1 MRKKT
6 KLLLIS
12 CKIISFL
19 LEYIGNEVLQM
30 RETYKM
36 RRWIS
41 LCLIIILTV
50 SGMCFERV
58 KTDPDFGVS
67 VSASSDILRTLQVQN
82 AEQDMCSPDQ
92 LGDSMLRG
100 STEVLRLTVSGQKNR
115 IFSRIRS
122 LIRLTATLCGLPDT
136 VFFREASITA
146 SSIITY
152 GSVIITYIHQ
162 QDGSKG

>member
-1 MRKKT
+1 MK
-6 KLLLIS
+6 
-12 CKIISFL
+12 
-19 LEYIGNEVLQM
+19 
-30 RETYKM
+30 ETYKM
-36 RRWIS
+36 KRWIS

-58 KTDPDFGVS
+58 KTDPDFGMF
-67 VSASSDILRTLQVQN
+67 VSASSDVLRTLQVQN
-82 AEQDMCSPDQ
+82 TEQDMCSPDQ
-92 LGDSMLRG
+92 LGDSMLRS
-100 STEVLRLTVSGQKNR
+100 STEVLRRTVSSQKNR
-115 IFSRIRS
+115 ILSKVRS
-122 LIRLTATLCGLPDT
+122 LIRLSVILCKMPDT

>member
-1 MRKKT
+1 M
-6 KLLLIS
+6 
-12 CKIISFL
+12 

-30 RETYKM
+30 RETYNM

-82 AEQDMCSPDQ
+82 TEQDMCSPDQ

-100 STEVLRLTVSGQKNR
+100 STEVLRRTVSGQKNR
-115 IFSRIRS
+115 IFSKIRS

-136 VFFREASITA
+136 VFFREAGITA

>member
-6 KLLLIS
+6 KVLLIC

-19 LEYIGNEVLQM
+19 LKYIGNEVLQM
-30 RETYKM
+30 KETYKM

-58 KTDPDFGVS
+58 KTDPDFGMS

-82 AEQDMCSPDQ
+82 TEQDMCSPDQ
-92 LGDSMLRG
+92 LGDSMLRS
-100 STEVLRLTVSGQKNR
+100 STEVLRRTVSGQKNR
-115 IFSRIRS
+115 ILSKVRS

-136 VFFREASITA
+136 VFLREASITA

-152 GSVIITYIHQ
+152 GSVIITYIHH

>member
-1 MRKKT
+1 MK
-6 KLLLIS
+6 
-12 CKIISFL
+12 
-19 LEYIGNEVLQM
+19 
-30 RETYKM
+30 ETYKM
-36 RRWIS
+36 RHWIC

-50 SGMCFERV
+50 SGMCFERI
-58 KTDPDFGVS
+58 KTHPDFGMS
-67 VSASSDILRTLQVQN
+67 VSASSDILRTLQTQN

-92 LGDSMLRG
+92 LGNSMLRG
-100 STEVLRLTVSGQKNR
+100 STEVLRRTVSGQKNR

-122 LIRLTATLCGLPDT
+122 LIRLIETLCGLPGT

>member
-1 MRKKT
+1 MK
-6 KLLLIS
+6 
-12 CKIISFL
+12 
-19 LEYIGNEVLQM
+19 
-30 RETYKM
+30 ETYKM
-36 RRWIS
+36 KRWIS
-41 LCLIIILTV
+41 LCLIIILSV

-58 KTDPDFGVS
+58 RTDPDLGMS
-67 VSASSDILRTLQVQN
+67 VSAASDVLRTLQVQS

-100 STEVLRLTVSGQKNR
+100 STEVLRRTVSGQKNR
-115 IFSRIRS
+115 ILSKMRS
-122 LIRLTATLCGLPDT
+122 LIRLSSTPCGLPGA
-136 VFFREASITA
+136 VFFREASITS

>member
-1 MRKKT
+1 MK
-6 KLLLIS
+6 
-12 CKIISFL
+12 
-19 LEYIGNEVLQM
+19 
-30 RETYKM
+30 ETYKM

-58 KTDPDFGVS
+58 KTDPDFGMS

-100 STEVLRLTVSGQKNR
+100 STEVLRRTVSGQKNR
-115 IFSRIRS
+115 ILSKMRS
-122 LIRLTATLCGLPDT
+122 LIRLTAMLCGLPDT
-136 VFFREASITA
+136 FCFREASITA
-146 SSIITY
+146 SSIITF

>member
-1 MRKKT
+1 MK
-6 KLLLIS
+6 
-12 CKIISFL
+12 
-19 LEYIGNEVLQM
+19 
-30 RETYKM
+30 ETYKM
-36 RRWIS
+36 KRWIS
-41 LCLIIILTV
+41 LCLIIILSV

-58 KTDPDFGVS
+58 RTDPDLGMS
-67 VSASSDILRTLQVQN
+67 VSAASDVLRTLQVQS

-100 STEVLRLTVSGQKNR
+100 STEVLRRTVSGQKNR
-115 IFSRIRS
+115 ILSKMRS
-122 LIRLTATLCGLPDT
+122 LIRLSSTSCGLPGT

-146 SSIITY
+146 SNIITY

>member
-1 MRKKT
+1 MK
-6 KLLLIS
+6 
-12 CKIISFL
+12 
-19 LEYIGNEVLQM
+19 
-30 RETYKM
+30 ETYKM
-36 RRWIS
+36 KRWIS
-41 LCLIIILTV
+41 LCLIIILAV

-58 KTDPDFGVS
+58 RTDPDLGMS
-67 VSASSDILRTLQVQN
+67 VSAASDVLRTLQVQS

-100 STEVLRLTVSGQKNR
+100 STEVLRRTVSGQKNR
-115 IFSRIRS
+115 ILSKIRS
-122 LIRLTATLCGLPDT
+122 LIRLSATPCGLPGT

>member
-1 MRKKT
+1 MLK
-6 KLLLIS
+6 
-12 CKIISFL
+12 
-19 LEYIGNEVLQM
+19 YIGNEVLQM
-30 RETYKM
+30 KETYKM

-41 LCLIIILTV
+41 LCLIIILTA

-58 KTDPDFGVS
+58 KTDPDFGMS

-82 AEQDMCSPDQ
+82 TEQDMCSPDQ
-92 LGDSMLRG
+92 LGDSMLHS
-100 STEVLRLTVSGQKNR
+100 STEVLRRTVSGQKNR
-115 IFSRIRS
+115 ILPRVRS
-122 LIRLTATLCGLPDT
+122 LIRLSAMLYEMPDT

-152 GSVIITYIHQ
+152 SSVIITYIHQ

>member
-1 MRKKT
+1 MK
-6 KLLLIS
+6 
-12 CKIISFL
+12 
-19 LEYIGNEVLQM
+19 
-30 RETYKM
+30 ETYKM

-100 STEVLRLTVSGQKNR
+100 STEVLRRTVSGQ
-115 IFSRIRS
+115 
-122 LIRLTATLCGLPDT
+122 
-136 VFFREASITA
+136 
-146 SSIITY
+146 
-152 GSVIITYIHQ
+152 
-162 QDGSKG
+162 

>member
-1 MRKKT
+1 
-6 KLLLIS
+6 
-12 CKIISFL
+12 
-19 LEYIGNEVLQM
+19 M

-36 RRWIS
+36 KRWIS

-100 STEVLRLTVSGQKNR
+100 STEVLRRTVYGQKNR
-115 IFSRIRS
+115 IFSKIRS

-136 VFFREASITA
+136 VFSREASITA

>member
-1 MRKKT
+1 MK
-6 KLLLIS
+6 
-12 CKIISFL
+12 
-19 LEYIGNEVLQM
+19 
-30 RETYKM
+30 ETYKM
-36 RRWIS
+36 KRWIS
-41 LCLIIILTV
+41 LCLIIILSV

-58 KTDPDFGVS
+58 RTDPDLGMS
-67 VSASSDILRTLQVQN
+67 VSAASDVLRILQVQS

-100 STEVLRLTVSGQKNR
+100 STEVLRRTVSGQKNR
-115 IFSRIRS
+115 ILSKMRS
-122 LIRLTATLCGLPDT
+122 LIRLSSTPCGLLGT

-146 SSIITY
+146 SNIITY

>member
-1 MRKKT
+1 MK
-6 KLLLIS
+6 
-12 CKIISFL
+12 
-19 LEYIGNEVLQM
+19 
-30 RETYKM
+30 ETYKM

-82 AEQDMCSPDQ
+82 AEQDMCSADQ

-100 STEVLRLTVSGQKNR
+100 ATEVLKRTASGQRSRGLSKVRSFGRVSIPSYINHGGYILRR
-115 IFSRIRS
+115 IQH
-122 LIRLTATLCGLPDT
+122 
-136 VFFREASITA
+136 TA

-152 GSVIITYIHQ
+152 GSIIITYLHQ